1 MELQKNKFIQ
11 KLKEKPVTYGC
22 WVGLPDNTCAEI
34 MAGAGFD
41 WLLIDNEHAPYDLR
55 TTMSHLQVL
64 AAYDVAPIVRPVV
77 GDTALIKQLL
87 DIGAQTLLVPMVDTA
102 EQARE
107 LVRATRYPP
116 QGIRGLGASLARGAQ
131 WNRTPGYLHKA
142 NDEICLIVQA
152 ETVTAI
158 ENLDEIIAVEGVD
171 GVFIGPSDLSASM
184 GHVGNAGHP
193 DVVATIKEGLKKIKA
208 AGKFGGLL
216 NMDPSL
222 TQAYIDAGATFV
234 GVGVDTSMLAQASK
248 ALADKYC
255 NPESAAN
262 APAKPSAGY

>member
-1 MELQKNKFIQ
+1 MQLQKNKFVQ
-11 KLKEKPVTYGC
+11 KLNEKPVTYGC
-22 WVGLPDNTCAEI
+22 WVGLPDNTAAEI

-55 TTMSHLQVL
+55 TTMSHLQVM

-87 DIGAQTLLVPMVDTA
+87 DIGAQTLLVPMVDSA

-116 QGIRGLGASLARGAQ
+116 EGIRGLGASLARGAQ
-131 WNRTPGYLHKA
+131 WNRIPGYLHEA
-142 NDEICLIVQA
+142 NKEICLIVQA

-158 ENLDEIIAVEGVD
+158 ENLEEILAVEGVH

-184 GHVGNAGHP
+184 GHVGNPGHP
-193 DVVATIKEGLKKIKA
+193 DVIKTITDGLQKIKA

-216 NMDPSL
+216 NMDPAL
-222 TQAYIDAGATFV
+222 TAAYVEAGARFV
-234 GVGVDTSMLAQASK
+234 GVGVDTAMLTAASK

-255 NPESAAN
+255 NPESAAA

>member
-1 MELQKNKFIQ
+1 MELQKNKFVQ
-11 KLKEKPVTYGC
+11 RLNEKPVTYGC
-22 WVGLPDNTCAEI
+22 WVGLPDNTAAEI

-55 TTMSHLQVL
+55 TTMSHLQVM

-87 DIGAQTLLVPMVDTA
+87 DIGAQTLLVPMVDSA

-116 QGIRGLGASLARGAQ
+116 EGIRGLGASLARGAR
-131 WNRTPGYLHKA
+131 WNRIPGYLHKA
-142 NDEICLIVQA
+142 NKEICLIVQA

-158 ENLDEIIAVEGVD
+158 ENLEEILAVEGVH

-184 GHVGNAGHP
+184 GHVGNPGHP
-193 DVVATIKEGLKKIKA
+193 DVIKTIKEGLQKIKA

-216 NMDPSL
+216 NMDPAL
-222 TQAYIDAGATFV
+222 TAAYVEAGARFV
-234 GVGVDTSMLAQASK
+234 GVGVDTAMLTAASK

-255 NPESAAN
+255 NPESAAA
-262 APAKPSAGY
+262 APAKSSAGY